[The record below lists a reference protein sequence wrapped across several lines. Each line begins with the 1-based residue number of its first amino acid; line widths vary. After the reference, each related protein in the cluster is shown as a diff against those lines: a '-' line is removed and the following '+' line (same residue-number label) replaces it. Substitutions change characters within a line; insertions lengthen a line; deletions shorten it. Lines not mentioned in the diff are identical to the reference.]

1 LAEFGKYDLLRKIGA
16 GGMAEVFLAR
26 SFGAEGL
33 EKLLVIKKILPAFS
47 KNRHFVSMFIDEAK
61 IAVTLSHP
69 NIVQIFEFGQ
79 VSRDYYLAMEHID
92 GVDLGKLI
100 SHARRQHLIC
110 PPGEAVYICMELAK
124 GLDYAHRKRD
134 QLGEPLDIVH
144 RDVSPQN
151 LLIAREGAVKIV
163 DFGIAKAR
171 SISEEEGVVKGKF
184 AYMPPEQARGGS
196 IDHRSDLYAAGV
208 ILFELLVGKSP
219 YGVPGAEV
227 NADMVARAEIKRPRD
242 IIPEISQELDNIVTR
257 ALARD
262 PDQRYQTARDLQL
275 DLTRYLY
282 SRGEIHDAGTLATFY
297 NRVFPEIEAPSSK
310 GSQSGHSPA
319 PGHLPS
325 PIVSDVV
332 PGLSTPGS
340 SRAGSQ
346 AGEPAARMIR
356 KSLIAIHGSIRGFTD
371 LRRTHGEDKVRALMF
386 DYLKILENLAFKS
399 EAIRERVA
407 EDGFTLLLGLPIS
420 TAQDPERAI
429 RLAFDLLDA
438 TEGINRNVDPLLKE
452 GEKKLT
458 SGLKISIAIA
468 RTDVRTEASAGRQIV
483 YEVEPNALDLVQS
496 LAASADAN
504 EIRCSSEI
512 WRATRRAYRFQEI
525 LQDDVGRCY
534 SVEGALSRAER
545 IREGG
550 TTNLYGRDLAKKAIR
565 DIFREVLLSNQSRT
579 LLISGEIGIGKSA
592 LVRSF
597 LSELDLREIKILQG
611 ACLYYDVD
619 TPFSPLIELLRDLVQ
634 VGESDSIEIIR
645 QKLETELRRLFGSKQ
660 KPADMA
666 SLEVSGEFSLSE
678 SNSEG
683 PSASEQEYEYL
694 LHSFGPLL
702 GVKYA
707 ESAMEALDAEQRK
720 MRTILSIQR
729 LFARLARR
737 RAVVIVLEDIHW
749 ADSLSIEILEAI
761 AKERYPKKILVVLTS
776 RPTDRIER
784 LTKITP
790 VIELGELELDD
801 RRRLISDLFGEA
813 APKLQEAVQQ
823 IAERVGGNPLFL
835 RETAESTIERG
846 EDIQLN
852 VIPTTIWGVVAARL
866 DELKAEEREALRWA
880 AAVGGAVSPKLIEMS
895 AGTEVSAALPRLV
908 ERNLLIKEG
917 DGSFTFRNEITRTVA
932 YEGLPPEERREIHGK
947 IFQSL
952 LIRQNAGAAL
962 NPAHL
967 AHHAAQAGETQEA
980 VRLYQAAADRAR
992 ETYSNREAL
1001 RLYERALSLLTQDDP
1016 ERFPI
1021 YLHRSRIFSLLSRH
1035 SECEEEVAE
1044 MVRLSEK
1051 LNDPVRTARAYV
1063 ELARSESDAGRRP
1076 QAQKA
1081 LEVALRTARQAH
1093 DVATEAEAVRL
1104 AAELFTDLGDLPRG
1118 LTLAKRA
1125 LEIIGTDP
1133 TRKRLRSLAMKTL
1146 GILLRRSGNVSEAI
1160 SVYSEALPLA
1170 QETNDRALQGQL
1182 YNNLG
1187 VASQLAGK
1195 FEDSLRY
1202 FKQGLAIDQEIGNR
1216 SSVGIKLGNIGQI
1229 YLQLGDF
1236 PRALKYL
1243 QQAQQIQEAIEETGG
1258 LADALTYLARVFLR
1272 LTAPR
1277 DARAYAEK
1285 ALRVAKGDGR
1295 RYFIGHAQLALAEC
1309 MLAIADEQDRQKSY
1323 ELAMEA
1329 AKLGEAAPMPD
1340 LHAGGLL
1347 IAARAQAAGGNL
1359 TAARDAIKKSLQVVK
1374 THANV
1379 DCEAEIYLHHA
1390 LLLRGA
1396 DDEAA
1401 QKSLL
1406 AAYEIV
1412 QKQAS
1417 HLSDLLRRRSFL
1429 EAPPNRDI
1437 IAAWQRLRRID

>member
-1 LAEFGKYDLLRKIGA
+1 
-16 GGMAEVFLAR
+16 MAEVFLAR

-79 VSRDYYLAMEHID
+79 VGRDYYLAMEHIE
-92 GVDLGKLI
+92 GVDLGKLV
-100 SHARRQHLIC
+100 SHARRQHLSC
-110 PPGEAVYICMELAK
+110 PSGDAVFICMELAK

-184 AYMPPEQARGGS
+184 AYMPPEQARGGA

-208 ILFELLVGKSP
+208 ILYELLVGKSP

-227 NADMVARAEIKRPRD
+227 NAEMVARAEVKRPRD
-242 IIPEISQELDNIVTR
+242 LIPELSQELDNIIMR

-262 PDQRYQTARDLQL
+262 PESRYQTARDLQL

-282 SRGEIHDAGTLATFY
+282 SRGEIHDAGTLSIFY
-297 NRVFPEIEAPSSK
+297 NRVFPEIEALSSK
-310 GSQSGHSPA
+310 GSQSGHA
-319 PGHLPS
+319 LAHGHLPS
-325 PIVSDVV
+325 PIVSDVS

-346 AGEPAARMIR
+346 AGEPTARMVR
-356 KSLIAIHGSIRGFTD
+356 KGLIAIHGAIRGFTE

-386 DYLKILENLAFKS
+386 DYLKILENIAFKS

-438 TEGINRNVDPLLKE
+438 TEGINRNVDPLIKD
-452 GEKKLT
+452 GEKKPAA
-458 SGLKISIAIA
+458 SLKISIGIA
-468 RTDVRTEASAGRQIV
+468 RMEVRTEANAGRQLS
-483 YEVEPNALDLVQS
+483 YEVEPNSLDLVQA
-496 LAASADAN
+496 LGTSADSN
-504 EIRCSSEI
+504 EIRCSGEV
-512 WRATRRAYRFQEI
+512 WRATRRAYRFREVLHDEI
-525 LQDDVGRCY
+525 GRCY

-545 IREGG
+545 IREGS
-550 TTNLYGRDLAKKAIR
+550 TATLYGRDLAKKAMR
-565 DIFREVLLSNQSRT
+565 DVFREVLLSNQSRT
-579 LLISGEIGIGKSA
+579 LVISGEIGIGKSA

-619 TPFSPLIELLRDLVQ
+619 IPFSPLIELLRDLIQIGDADPVDVIQ
-634 VGESDSIEIIR
+634 
-645 QKLETELRRLFGSKQ
+645 QKLEAELRRLFGTKQ
-660 KPADMA
+660 KPAE
-666 SLEVSGEFSLSE
+666 LEVSGEFSLPELSE
-678 SNSEG
+678 
-683 PSASEQEYEYL
+683 PSPSEQEYEYL

-702 GVKYA
+702 GIKYPEGA
-707 ESAMEALDAEQRK
+707 LEALDAEQRK

-737 RAVVIVLEDIHW
+737 RAVVIVLEDLHW
-749 ADSLSIEILEAI
+749 ADSLSLEILEAI

-776 RPTDRIER
+776 RPTDRVER
-784 LTKITP
+784 LTKVAP
-790 VIELGELELDD
+790 VIDLGELELDD
-801 RRRLISDLFGEA
+801 RRRLISDIFGEA
-813 APKLQEAVQQ
+813 APKLLETVQQ

-835 RETAESTIERG
+835 RETAESTLERG
-846 EDIQLN
+846 ESKDNTPNI
-852 VIPTTIWGVVAARL
+852 IPTTIWGVVAARL
-866 DELKAEEREALRWA
+866 DELKTEEREALRWA
-880 AAVGGAVSPKLIEMS
+880 AAVGGAVSPKLIEMA
-895 AGTEVSAALPRLV
+895 AGAEVALAIPRLA
-908 ERNLLIKEG
+908 ERKLLLKEG
-917 DGSFTFRNEITRTVA
+917 DGSFVFRNEITRTVA
-932 YEGLPPEERREIHGK
+932 YEGLPPEERRDIHSK
-947 IFQSL
+947 IFQA
-952 LIRQNAGAAL
+952 LITRQGAGAAI

-967 AHHAAQAGETQEA
+967 AHHAAQAGETREA

-1001 RLYERALSLLTQDDP
+1001 RLYERALSLLAQDDP

-1021 YLHRSRIFSLLSRH
+1021 YLHRSRIYALLSRH
-1035 SECEEEVAE
+1035 SEREDEVAE
-1044 MVRLSEK
+1044 MVRLAERQ
-1051 LNDPVRTARAYV
+1051 NDPVRTARAYV
-1063 ELARSESDAGRRP
+1063 ELARVESDSGRRP

-1093 DVATEAEAVRL
+1093 DVSTEAEAVRL

-1118 LTLAKRA
+1118 LTLARRA
-1125 LEIIGTDP
+1125 LEIAGNDP
-1133 TRKRLRSLAMKTL
+1133 SRKRLRGLALKTL
-1146 GILLRRSGNVSEAI
+1146 GVLLRRSGNVSEALG
-1160 SVYSEALPLA
+1160 VYTEALPLA
-1170 QETNDRALQGQL
+1170 QETNDRALQGSL

-1187 VASQLAGK
+1187 VASQLGGR

-1216 SSVGIKLGNIGQI
+1216 SAVGIKLGNIGQI

-1243 QQAQQIQEAIEETGG
+1243 QQAQQIHETTEETGG
-1258 LADALTYLARVFLR
+1258 LADSLTYLARVFLR

-1277 DARAYAEK
+1277 DARAYAER
-1285 ALRVAKGDGR
+1285 ALKVAKEDGR

-1309 MLAIADEQDRQKSY
+1309 LLAIADEQDRQKAY
-1323 ELAMEA
+1323 ELSMEA
-1329 AKLGEAAPMPD
+1329 ARLGEAAPMPD
-1340 LHAGGLL
+1340 IHAGGLL
-1347 IAARAQAAGGNL
+1347 IAARAQSASGNVV
-1359 TAARDAIKKSLQVVK
+1359 AARDAIHKALQVIK
-1374 THANV
+1374 THPHV
-1379 DCEAEIYLHHA
+1379 ECEAEIYLYHA
-1390 LLLRGA
+1390 LLVRGA

-1401 QKSLL
+1401 QRSLMR
-1406 AAYEIV
+1406 AYEIV
-1412 QKQAS
+1412 QQQAG
-1417 HLSDLLRRRSFL
+1417 HLSDLTRRRSFL
-1429 EAPPNRDI
+1429 DAPPNRDI